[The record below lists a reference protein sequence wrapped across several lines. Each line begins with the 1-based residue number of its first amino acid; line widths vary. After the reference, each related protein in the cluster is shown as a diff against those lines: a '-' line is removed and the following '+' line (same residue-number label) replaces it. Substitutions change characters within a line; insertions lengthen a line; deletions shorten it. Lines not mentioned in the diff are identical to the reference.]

1 MTIYRAVI
9 PAAGFGT
16 RMLPAAKAIP
26 KEMVPVVDK
35 PAIQYVVEEAV
46 QSGVTDVLIVTGR
59 GKVAIEDHFD
69 RLPELE
75 ACLEARGKTE
85 QLAKVLAPAALA
97 RISFVRQQQALGLGH
112 AVGCA
117 KGFTGSEPFF
127 VLLPDDLVLS
137 EVPVCRQLLA
147 MMQSPSESVIAVQRI
162 PLEDTEKYGVV
173 SIDEA
178 TGLIKGIVEKPRPS
192 EAPSN
197 LAVVGRYLLQPEVF
211 RHLEQLTPGAG
222 GELQLTDALASMIK
236 AGLPLRAC
244 EFVGQRFDTGNPL
257 GLLEANIGMALS
269 RPDMRDRVLEILA
282 TPSARDGA

>member
-46 QSGVTDVLIVTGR
+46 QSGVTEVLIVTGR
-59 GKVAIEDHFD
+59 GKGAIEDHFD

-75 ACLEARGKTE
+75 ASLEARGKTE

-117 KGFTGSEPFF
+117 KGFTGTEPFF

-147 MMQSPSESVIAVQRI
+147 MMQCPGESVIAVQRV
-162 PLEDTEKYGVV
+162 PREDTEKYGVV
-173 SIDEA
+173 SIDET
-178 TGLIKGIVEKPRPS
+178 TGLINGIVEKPHPS

-211 RHLEQLTPGAG
+211 MHLEQLTPGAG

-236 AGLPLRAC
+236 AGLPVRAC
-244 EFVGQRFDTGNPL
+244 EFVGRRFDTGNPL

-282 TPSARDGA
+282 SAKR

>member
-46 QSGVTDVLIVTGR
+46 QSGVTEVLIVTGR
-59 GKVAIEDHFD
+59 GKGAMEDHFD

-75 ACLEARGKTE
+75 ASLEARGKTE

-117 KGFTGSEPFF
+117 KGFTGTEPFF

-147 MMQSPSESVIAVQRI
+147 MMQCPGESVIAVQRV
-162 PLEDTEKYGVV
+162 PREDTEKYGVV
-173 SIDEA
+173 SIDET
-178 TGLIKGIVEKPRPS
+178 TGLINGIVEKPHPS

-211 RHLEQLTPGAG
+211 MHLEQLTPGAG

-236 AGLPLRAC
+236 TGLPVRAC
-244 EFVGQRFDTGNPL
+244 EFVGRRFDTGNPL

-282 TPSARDGA
+282 SAKR

>member
-1 MTIYRAVI
+1 
-9 PAAGFGT
+9 
-16 RMLPAAKAIP
+16 MLPAAKAIP

-46 QSGVTDVLIVTGR
+46 QSGVTEVLIVTGR
-59 GKVAIEDHFD
+59 GKGAMEDHFD

-75 ACLEARGKTE
+75 ASLEARGKTE

-117 KGFTGSEPFF
+117 KGFTGAEPFF

-147 MMQSPSESVIAVQRI
+147 MMQSPGESVVAVQRI

-178 TGLIKGIVEKPRPS
+178 TGLINGIVEKPHPS

-197 LAVVGRYLLQPEVF
+197 LAVVGRYLLQPEMF

-236 AGLPLRAC
+236 AGLPVRAC
-244 EFVGQRFDTGNPL
+244 EFVGRRFDTGNPL

-282 TPSARDGA
+282 SAKR

>member
-46 QSGVTDVLIVTGR
+46 QSGVTEVLIVTGR
-59 GKVAIEDHFD
+59 GKGAMEDHFD

-75 ACLEARGKTE
+75 ASLEARGKTE

-117 KGFTGSEPFF
+117 KGFTGAEPFF

-147 MMQSPSESVIAVQRI
+147 MMQSPGESVVAVQRI

-178 TGLIKGIVEKPRPS
+178 TGLINGIVEKPHPS

-197 LAVVGRYLLQPEVF
+197 LAVVGRYLLQPEMF

-236 AGLPLRAC
+236 AGLPVRAC
-244 EFVGQRFDTGNPL
+244 EFVGRRFDTGNPL

-282 TPSARDGA
+282 SAKR